1 MTELKGGGGLGGGDK
16 GEDGKLAGGGGLGGG
31 SATVGDSQSGKL
43 GSTEQAAGEPPAQ
56 TVEEV
61 LAELNSLVG
70 LEAVK
75 SQVTKFLAMQQANL
89 VRKQA
94 GQPTIPLSLHLV
106 FTGDPGTGK
115 TTVARI
121 VGKLYQA
128 AGLLP
133 KGQLIETDRSGLVA
147 GFVGQTALKVN
158 ELVEQAD
165 GGILFIDEAY
175 SLARSAGE
183 DFGVEAI
190 AALVKA
196 MEDRRETLAV
206 IAAGYK
212 SEMDGFINANPG
224 LRSRFQ
230 TFVDFP
236 NYSSNEMLQI
246 FSGLCNE
253 YGIAVQES
261 VSKKLSDHFN
271 SIDSGGT
278 TGNGRYV
285 RAIFESM
292 FASMSMRAA
301 DDGTIEHHELLEF
314 HESDIPELQDSNEKK
329 PRIGFA

>member
-1 MTELKGGGGLGGGDK
+1 MTELKGGGGLGGGN
-16 GEDGKLAGGGGLGGG
+16 GGSLGGGGGLG
-31 SATVGDSQSGKL
+31 SQGTTENGKL
-43 GSTEQAAGEPPAQ
+43 GDLQQSEAEAPVQ
-56 TVEEV
+56 TVEEC
-61 LAELNSLVG
+61 LAELNALVG
-70 LEAVK
+70 LDAVK

-89 VRKQA
+89 VRRNA

-121 VGKLYQA
+121 VGKLYRA

-133 KGQLIETDRSGLVA
+133 KGQLVETDRSGLVA

-158 ELVEQAD
+158 ELVEQAN

-236 NYSSNEMLQI
+236 NYSASEMLEI
-246 FSGLCNE
+246 FVRLCAE
-253 YGIAVQES
+253 YGIAVQDA
-261 VSKKLSDHFN
+261 VSTKLSEHFN
-271 SIDSGGT
+271 VIDAGGT

-292 FASMSMRAA
+292 FAAMSLRAA
-301 DDGTIEHHELLEF
+301 DDGKIEHHELLEF
-314 HESDIPELQDSNEKK
+314 HEADIPELQESQEKK